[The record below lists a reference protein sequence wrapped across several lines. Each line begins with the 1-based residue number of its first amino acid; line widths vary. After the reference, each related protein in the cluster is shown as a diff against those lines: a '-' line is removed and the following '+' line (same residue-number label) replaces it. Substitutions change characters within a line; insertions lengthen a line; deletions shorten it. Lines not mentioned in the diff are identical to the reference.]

1 MADIELKSF
10 PRIATKRRGRGP
22 GSGVGGTSGRGH
34 KGQKA
39 RSGGGV
45 RPGFEGGQM
54 PLYRRL
60 PKRGFTNIFRKDV
73 QVVHLSALAKYFKS
87 GEEVT
92 PASLAAKKLISA
104 RKNSRVKILRD
115 VEKFD
120 LKLAV
125 NGPVMSAGAKEL
137 VEKAGGTYVAPVTAE
152 PVAPAKPVVAAKP
165 VAPAKSDAPVK
176 PDAPLKPVKPSKPAA
191 SAKPAA
197 PEKPAKHEKPGAGR

>member
-1 MADIELKSF
+1 MADIQLKSF
-10 PRIATKRRGRGP
+10 PRNATKRRGRGP

-39 RSGGGV
+39 RAGGGV

-73 QVVHLSALAKYFKS
+73 QIVHLSDLAKAFKS

-92 PASLAAKKLISA
+92 AAALVA
-104 RKNSRVKILRD
+104 RKLVSGRKFSTVKLLCD

-120 LKLAV
+120 VKLTV
-125 NGPVMSAGAKEL
+125 NLGGISAKAKEL
-137 VEKAGGTYVAPVTAE
+137 VEKAGGTYVGPAAHVRKVPAVRPAAPSKAE
-152 PVAPAKPVVAAKP
+152 APMAAEK
-165 VAPAKSDAPVK
+165 AD
-176 PDAPLKPVKPSKPAA
+176 KPVKP
-191 SAKPAA
+191 AKP
-197 PEKPAKHEKPGAGR
+197 EKTTKPEKPGAGSA